1 MPITTIPG
9 FQIKY
14 LLVFQYFLEI
24 FSIFPINYYFT
35 GMIRLLGLLIL
46 FPLLATGQ
54 MPTKENRYLDS
65 LQKVAQNKSLGDS
78 SRAQANYFISG
89 FFSKT
94 DIKQARWYL
103 KEANKLAKAYPFLLA
118 GEPFYEATFL
128 PDDDERGLI
137 LYKKADSLLSKF
149 TTDEAYLFRSKIWLN
164 YASVLQLND
173 KQTEAVNTIISKS
186 IPLTKK
192 GKGDILLYFMY
203 ADLATLLSNIGQNKQ
218 SKSYFSMAIEG
229 LKKAKSKSSRV
240 AAVYIDASSTLCLL
254 KEYKEAAA
262 MLDEAHKRLVPFPES
277 PINSHFYAAE
287 SMYLNRTSNY
297 KKALIS
303 ADKGLALATEL
314 HTEYI
319 NHALL
324 LEKLE
329 SFRKLN
335 NYRAAEKVFK
345 ELQKDE
351 TFQLLSNVRR
361 NAYKT
366 IAEVYAADKQFPNAY
381 FWMEQY
387 SRLNDS
393 ISESNIKKE
402 IYEMEV
408 RFRNQENL
416 HNISMLKSQKAK
428 AEYSAENNRLMSWLL
443 AAAVLFFLLLLF
455 LVLLNYQKSRRLAQ
469 QEKISYKQQ
478 LKELAQ
484 QEQLQVSSAVIEG
497 EERERKRM
505 ARDLH
510 DGLGGLLAGVRLHL
524 SALFQKSGSP
534 SLETKTAII
543 GQVDSSLNE
552 LRRIAKNMMPETL
565 IKFGLERAI
574 LDLCMSCSTPDL
586 KIEFQSFGIQEDL
599 PEKTQIM
606 IYRII
611 QEILA
616 NAIRHASASTIMLQC
631 SQNENIFLI
640 TAEDDGKGF
649 DTNHVIPTAGM
660 GLENIKARV
669 EYLNGKLDLDSAPN
683 EGTIINIE
691 LDVCKTS

>member
-1 MPITTIPG
+1 
-9 FQIKY
+9 
-14 LLVFQYFLEI
+14 
-24 FSIFPINYYFT
+24 
-35 GMIRLLGLLIL
+35 MIRLLGLLIL
-46 FPLLATGQ
+46 FPLLAIGQ
-54 MPTKENRYLDS
+54 MPIKEKRYLDS
-65 LQKVAQNKSLGDS
+65 LREVVQNKNLGDS
-78 SRAQANYFISG
+78 SRALANYFLSG

-94 DIKQARWYL
+94 DLKQAKSYL
-103 KEANKLAKAYPFLLA
+103 KEANKLAKEHPFLLA
-118 GEPFYEATFL
+118 GEPFYEAAFL
-128 PDDDERGLI
+128 PVDDERALI
-137 LYKKADSLLSKF
+137 LYKKADSLLAKF

-173 KQTEAVNTIISKS
+173 KQTEAVNTIISRS

-192 GKGDILLYFMY
+192 GKGNILLYFMY
-203 ADLATLLSNIGQNKQ
+203 ADLGTLLSNIGQNKE
-218 SKSYFSMAIEG
+218 SKAYFSMAIEG
-229 LKKAKSKSSRV
+229 LEKAKSKSSRV
-240 AAVYIDASSTLCLL
+240 AAVYVDASSTLCLL
-254 KEYKEAAA
+254 KEYKQAAA
-262 MLDEAHKRLVPFPES
+262 MLDEARKRLVPFPES
-277 PINSHFYAAE
+277 PINSHFYVAE

-297 KKALIS
+297 KQALIS
-303 ADKGLALATEL
+303 ADKGLALTTEL
-314 HTEYI
+314 HTEYMT
-319 NHALL
+319 HGLL

-329 SFRKLN
+329 SFSKLR
-335 NYRAAEKVFK
+335 NYKAAEKIFK
-345 ELQKDE
+345 ELQRDE
-351 TFQLLSNVRR
+351 TFQSLSNVRR

-366 IAEVYAADKQFPNAY
+366 IAQVYAADKQFPNAY

-387 SRLNDS
+387 GRLNDS

-402 IYEMEV
+402 IYEMEI

-443 AAAVLFFLLLLF
+443 AVVIVFFLLLLF
-455 LVLLNYQKSRRLAQ
+455 LVLLNYQKSGRLAQ
-469 QEKISYKQQ
+469 QEKISYQQQ

-484 QEQLQVSSAVIEG
+484 QEQLQVSSALIEG

-524 SALFQKSGSP
+524 SALFQQTTTPAS
-534 SLETKTAII
+534 ETKTAII
-543 GQVDSSLNE
+543 NQVDSSLTE

-565 IKFGLERAI
+565 IKFGLKRAI
-574 LDLCMSCSTPDL
+574 LDLCMSYSTPEL
-586 KIEFQSFGIQEDL
+586 KIEFQSFGIQKDL

-616 NAIRHASASTIMLQC
+616 NAVRHASASTIMLQC
-631 SQNENIFLI
+631 SQNNNIFLI

-649 DTNHVIPTAGM
+649 DTKQVILTAGM

-669 EYLNGKLDLDSAPN
+669 EYLNGKLDLSSTPN

>member
-1 MPITTIPG
+1 
-9 FQIKY
+9 
-14 LLVFQYFLEI
+14 
-24 FSIFPINYYFT
+24 
-35 GMIRLLGLLIL
+35 MIRLLGLLIL
-46 FPLLATGQ
+46 FPLFAIGQ
-54 MPTKENRYLDS
+54 IPIEENRYLDS
-65 LQKVAQNKSLGDS
+65 LRKVAQNKNMGDS
-78 SRAQANYFISG
+78 SRALANYFISG

-94 DIKQARWYL
+94 DVKQARIYL
-103 KEANKLAKAYPFLLA
+103 KEANKLAKAHPFLLA
-118 GEPFYEATFL
+118 GVPFYEAAFL

-137 LYKKADSLLSKF
+137 LYKKADSLLAKF

-218 SKSYFSMAIEG
+218 SKAYFSMAIDG
-229 LKKAKSKSSRV
+229 LKKAKSNSSRV
-240 AAVYIDASSTLCLL
+240 AAVYVDASSTLCLL
-254 KEYKEAAA
+254 KEYKQAAA
-262 MLDEAHKRLVPFPES
+262 MLDEARKRLVQFPKS

-287 SMYLNRTSNY
+287 SMYLNKTSAY

-303 ADKGLALATEL
+303 ADKGLSLASEL
-314 HTEYI
+314 HTEYM
-319 NHALL
+319 NHGLL

-329 SFRKLN
+329 SFSKLK
-335 NYRAAEKVFK
+335 NYRAAEKVFY
-345 ELQKDE
+345 ELQQDE
-351 TFQLLSNVRR
+351 MFQSLSNVRR

-366 IAEVYAADKQFPNAY
+366 IAQVYAADKQFPNAY

-402 IYEMEV
+402 IYEMEI

-416 HNISMLKSQKAK
+416 HNISMLKSQKAE
-428 AEYSAENNRLMSWLL
+428 AEFSAANNRLMSWLL
-443 AAAVLFFLLLLF
+443 AVAVLFFLLLLF
-455 LVLLNYQKSRRLAQ
+455 LVLLNYQKNRRLAR

-484 QEQLQVSSAVIEG
+484 QKQLQVGSALIEG

-524 SALFQKSGSP
+524 SALFQKNGPQTS
-534 SLETKTAII
+534 ETEMAIM
-543 GQVDSSLNE
+543 GQLDSSLSE
-552 LRRIAKNMMPETL
+552 LRRVAKNMMPETL
-565 IKFGLERAI
+565 IKFGLEQAI
-574 LDLCMSCSTPDL
+574 LDLCMSYSTPIL
-586 KIEFQSFGIQEDL
+586 KIEFQPFGIKTDL
-599 PEKTQIM
+599 PEKNQIM

-616 NAIRHASASTIMLQC
+616 NAVRHASASTIMLQC

-649 DTNHVIPTAGM
+649 DTDQKIATAGM

-669 EYLNGKLDLDSAPN
+669 EYLNGKLDLSSKPN

>member
-1 MPITTIPG
+1 
-9 FQIKY
+9 
-14 LLVFQYFLEI
+14 
-24 FSIFPINYYFT
+24 
-35 GMIRLLGLLIL
+35 MIRLLGLLIL
-46 FPLLATGQ
+46 FPLLAIGQ
-54 MPTKENRYLDS
+54 MPIKEKRYLDS
-65 LQKVAQNKSLGDS
+65 LRGVVQNKDLGDS
-78 SRAQANYFISG
+78 SRALANYFLSG

-94 DIKQARWYL
+94 DLKQAKFYL
-103 KEANKLAKAYPFLLA
+103 KAANKLAKAHPFLLA
-118 GEPFYEATFL
+118 GEPFYEAAFL
-128 PDDDERGLI
+128 PVDDERALI
-137 LYKKADSLLSKF
+137 LYKKADSMLAKF
-149 TTDEAYLFRSKIWLN
+149 MTDEAYLFRSKIWLN

-192 GKGDILLYFMY
+192 GKGDVLLSFMY

-218 SKSYFSMAIEG
+218 SKVYYSMAIEG

-240 AAVYIDASSTLCLL
+240 AAVYVEASSTLCLL
-254 KEYKEAAA
+254 EEYKQAAT
-262 MLDEAHKRLVPFPES
+262 MLDEARKRLIPFPES

-287 SMYLNRTSNY
+287 SMYLNRISNY
-297 KKALIS
+297 KEALIS

-314 HTEYI
+314 HTEYM
-319 NHALL
+319 NHGLL

-329 SFRKLN
+329 SFSKLN

-345 ELQKDE
+345 ELQQDE
-351 TFQLLSNVRR
+351 TFQSLSNVRK
-361 NAYKT
+361 NAFKK

-402 IYEMEV
+402 INEMEV

-428 AEYSAENNRLMSWLL
+428 AEYSAKNNRLMSWLL
-443 AAAVLFFLLLLF
+443 AVVVLFFLLLLF

-484 QEQLQVSSAVIEG
+484 QEQLQVSSALIEG

-524 SALFQKSGSP
+524 SALFQQTSAPASA
-534 SLETKTAII
+534 TKTAII
-543 GQVDSSLNE
+543 SQVDSSLTE

-574 LDLCMSCSTPDL
+574 LDLCMSYSAPEM
-586 KIEFQSFGIQEDL
+586 KIEFQSFGIQKDL

-616 NAIRHASASTIMLQC
+616 NAVRHASASTIMLQC
-631 SQNENIFLI
+631 SQNNNIFLI

-649 DTNHVIPTAGM
+649 DTKQVISKAGM

-669 EYLNGKLDLDSAPN
+669 EYLNGKLDLSSKHN